1 MDNSEILTVQGNDK
15 NYEDVP
21 LEIAM
26 KLLREKGIRS
36 LMVEGGATVFTAFI
50 QARMVDAIILT
61 VAPKLVGGY
70 KAIND
75 LQGAGSNEQL
85 NIEPINFAQ
94 AGEDLV
100 VWGELQYG
108 G

>member
-1 MDNSEILTVQGNDK
+1 M
-15 NYEDVP
+15 
-21 LEIAM
+21 
-26 KLLREKGIRS
+26 
-36 LMVEGGATVFTAFI
+36 
-50 QARMVDAIILT
+50 
-61 VAPKLVGGY
+61 APKLVGGY

>member
-1 MDNSEILTVQGNDK
+1 MYKRQ
-15 NYEDVP
+15 
-21 LEIAM
+21 
-26 KLLREKGIRS
+26 
-36 LMVEGGATVFTAFI
+36 
-50 QARMVDAIILT
+50 QARIVDAIILT

-75 LQGAGSNEQL
+75 LQGADRNGRF
-85 NIEPINFAQ
+85 NIAPINFAQ